1 MMEALPGQFDNMILV
16 EPLPYLEFIYVVS
29 NSIGV
34 ITDSGGITEETSVMN
49 IPCITLRTTTERPET
64 IRLGTNE
71 LVPEIN
77 DAPPLIQQMISGQ
90 WKKAQLIPFW
100 EGKAAERIVETLSQL
115 SLATDHK

>member
-1 MMEALPGQFDNMILV
+1 MESLPNRYDNMILV

-71 LVPEIN
+71 LVPDITQ
-77 DAPPLIQQMISGQ
+77 AKPLIHQMISGN
-90 WKKAQLIPFW
+90 WKQAQLIPFW
-100 EGKAAERIVETLSQL
+100 EGKAAERIVDTLSL
-115 SLATDHK
+115 LDISTNRK